1 MRKFEYLTVD
11 VFADRRFGGNQLAV
25 FPDASGLSDD
35 EMQDLSAEMNL
46 SETTFVLPASDTANT
61 ARVRIFNRTAEMP
74 FAGHPNVGTAVV
86 LANLGRAPGEVLR
99 FEQVAGIAEVEL
111 TRDRSGVVVGAVV
124 EAPRPLEL
132 FAELPPASI
141 ASCLDL
147 DDGDLVTTNHPPVV
161 AGLGVDF
168 VFVEVVES
176 ALGRAS
182 PRLDAY
188 RCTYEESGLSSN
200 RLSIFVYAHVEGGV
214 RARMFAPMAGTWE
227 DPATGSANATL
238 GALLLH
244 LGGGNELAYEAWQGI
259 EMGRPSR
266 LVVRAWRTGNGIR
279 ASVGGACVPV
289 FRGHVEFD

>member
-1 MRKFEYLTVD
+1 LREFEYLTAD

-46 SETTFVLPASDTANT
+46 SETTFVLPASDSANT

-86 LANLGRAPGEVLR
+86 LANLGRAPGDLLR
-99 FEQVAGIAEVEL
+99 FEEIAGIAEVEL
-111 TRDRSGVVVGAVV
+111 ARDQSGKVVGAVV

-132 FAELPPASI
+132 FAELPPASV

-147 DDGDLVTTNHPPVV
+147 DHADVITANHPPLV

-188 RCTYEESGLSSN
+188 RRTYDESGLSSD
-200 RLSIFVYAHVEGGV
+200 RLSIFVYARVDGGV

-244 LGGGNELAYEAWQGI
+244 LGGGDALAYEARQGI
-259 EMGRPSR
+259 EIGRPSR
-266 LVVRAWRTGNGIR
+266 LRVRAWRAGDGIR
-279 ASVGGACVPV
+279 ASVGGSCVPV
-289 FRGHVEFD
+289 FRGRVQLD